1 MINLSVFEVIG
12 EIAVA
17 SEDGQK
23 IYERICA
30 VFDDGGIVVLDF
42 KKITMLAPSFINSA
56 IGQLYG
62 KYSDTRIACSLFYI
76 NTDFSQIQQV
86 QHVLKSAIK
95 FYENPEKARE
105 PYDKE
110 LGKDE

>member
-1 MINLSVFEVIG
+1 MNLSIFEVIG

-30 VFDDGGIVVLDF
+30 IFDAGSIVVLDF

-62 KYSDTRIACSLFYI
+62 KYSDTRLLYNLFYI
-76 NTDFSQIQQV
+76 NTTFDQMQMIQRV
-86 QHVLKSAIK
+86 IKGAIK
-95 FYENPEKARE
+95 FYENPEKARK
-105 PYDKE
+105 PYDEE